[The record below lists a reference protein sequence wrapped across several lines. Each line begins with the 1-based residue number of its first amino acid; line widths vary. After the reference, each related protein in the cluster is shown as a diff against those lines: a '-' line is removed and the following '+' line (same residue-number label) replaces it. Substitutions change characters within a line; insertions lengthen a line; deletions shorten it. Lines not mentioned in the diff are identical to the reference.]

1 MTQFIHP
8 NFNPLNMRISI
19 PVVILGILLPFAAV
33 SEASGNVD
41 ELNKVLRPI
50 KQYMEFGE
58 RFLTRFRLM
67 TEETKG
73 RLADVKTFI
82 EEVEHMTPENL
93 LHKISK
99 FEEKR
104 PDIGAKMRAEAE
116 KIIKEKGED
125 LV

>member
-1 MTQFIHP
+1 
-8 NFNPLNMRISI
+8 MRISI

-82 EEVEHMTPENL
+82 EEVEHMEMTPENL

-116 KIIKEKGED
+116 KIIKEKGGD